1 MFRTSVRNFTP
12 KRYGIYNQPTSMRG
26 SVVFGITLFIGSIS
40 LAAGILQFNR
50 AEAKRIK
57 HMEDYKPLDPD
68 AVVPKSALD
77 ADINEQKLKHV
88 VFGGDSYIQNEL
100 ARQKEKE
107 MERFAKKN
115 N

>member
-1 MFRTSVRNFTP
+1 MNGWVVA
-12 KRYGIYNQPTSMRG
+12 GIS
-26 SVVFGITLFIGSIS
+26 FFIGSIS
-40 LAAGILQFNR
+40 LAAGVLQFNR

-57 HMEDYKPLDPD
+57 HLEDYKPLNPD
-68 AVVPKSALD
+68 DVVPKSALEAEID
-77 ADINEQKLKHV
+77 ETKLKHV